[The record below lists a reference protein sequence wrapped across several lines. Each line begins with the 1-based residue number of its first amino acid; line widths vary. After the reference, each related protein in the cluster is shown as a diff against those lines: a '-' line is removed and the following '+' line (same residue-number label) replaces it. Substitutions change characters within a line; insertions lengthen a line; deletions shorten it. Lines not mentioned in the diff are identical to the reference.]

1 MSKPD
6 WKDSPEGFDWLAMD
20 KDGTWWWHN
29 EEPYPLSVSWV
40 TDNGDFEMAEGD
52 SSYADWRE
60 TLERRP

>member
-6 WKDSPEGFDWLAMD
+6 WKDAPDGFEYLAMD
-20 KDGTWWWHN
+20 EDGGWWWYN
-29 EEPYPLSVSWV
+29 QKPQAMSVSWV

-52 SSYADWRE
+52 NEYGDWRE